1 MGSKRWK
8 KRNLNIQTRL
18 YFSLQVRTSNDKYLQ
33 GDSPIAISS
42 DGQVNWNVNVSRQ
55 TTFAY
60 KVGVT
65 YNDFTFWSDQMLIT
79 IGLVNDYYD
88 VSITDIAFRTAKLMN
103 KLTSNFTLMTAYKKC
118 SLIKQLLYC
127 WFNKLHC
134 LL

>member
-1 MGSKRWK
+1 M
-8 KRNLNIQTRL
+8 NIQTRL

-42 DGQVNWNVNVSRQ
+42 DGQVNWNVNVSSQ

-65 YNDFTFWSDQMLIT
+65 YNDFTFWLDQMLIT

-134 LL
+134 WL

>member
-1 MGSKRWK
+1 MD
-8 KRNLNIQTRL
+8 
-18 YFSLQVRTSNDKYLQ
+18 NDKYLQ
-33 GDSPIAISS
+33 GDSPIVISS

-65 YNDFTFWSDQMLIT
+65 YNDFTFWSDQKLIT
-79 IGLVNDYYD
+79 IGLVNDYFD
-88 VSITDIAFRTAKLMN
+88 VSITGIAFRTAKLMN
-103 KLTSNFTLMTAYKKC
+103 KWTSNFTLMTLTKKC

-134 LL
+134 WL